1 MLQAFYSATIG
12 AQQQMQRMNV
22 QGNNIANVNTYGYK
36 AEKPAFNALMYG
48 TVDGVDGAELPR
60 GSGTLMVS
68 TATDFR
74 ASDLTE
80 TGRAQDYAVIGEGF
94 FALYNPATEE
104 VSYTRDGSFTLGSF
118 QQPDENGEMQQ
129 VFYLTD
135 GEGRQ
140 VLDTQGYPIVV
151 TDPEARQPV
160 GVFTIQYKDG
170 LQHLGSGR
178 FLMGEKNG
186 QVWISESEVRQGFLE
201 SSNTDLATEM
211 GKVIEAQ
218 RAYSYALRMVT
229 TADEVETTIINLTN

>member
-118 QQPDENGEMQQ
+118 QQP
-129 VFYLTD
+129 
-135 GEGRQ
+135 